1 MHEDH
6 DESEA
11 TALRLAVYGRV
22 QGVSYR
28 AGARRE
34 ALRLG
39 LKGWVRN
46 RHDGSVEALV
56 SGPRSRVDAFVDWA
70 RNGPPGARVDRLE
83 VACAE
88 FEEMESFLVRP
99 TA

>member
-1 MHEDH
+1 MREEH

-11 TALRLAVYGRV
+11 IALRFTVYGRV

-28 AGARRE
+28 ASAEAE

-39 LKGWVRN
+39 LQGWVRN
-46 RHDGSVEALV
+46 RHDGSVEALAIG
-56 SGPRSRVDAFVDWA
+56 SRSRVDAFAKWA
-70 RNGPPGARVDRLE
+70 RKGPVGARVDRLE
-83 VACAE
+83 VVCAE
-88 FEEMESFLVRP
+88 FEETESFSVRP